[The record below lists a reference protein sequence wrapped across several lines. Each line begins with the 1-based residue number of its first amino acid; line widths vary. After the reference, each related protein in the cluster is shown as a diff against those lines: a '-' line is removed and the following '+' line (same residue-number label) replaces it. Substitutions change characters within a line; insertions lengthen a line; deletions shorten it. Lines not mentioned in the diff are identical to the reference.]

1 MRFKDII
8 TSLALLACVVPAESR
23 AMTWYDHIKQA
34 QEKILA
40 APASRVTPACV
51 DRYDKIF
58 SDDTLNITLA
68 FGYAD
73 TKPQAIVFDAYM
85 QDAIINT
92 ITAPCRKGLQA
103 CGFQDGPRGT
113 NSFYKW
119 VNGPKGK
126 RQFVV
131 LKMLSGALSLNDQYN
146 MREAKDLQDEKCAQ
160 TVMEYNSS
168 ISSGDEVVFY
178 LGHSRDGG
186 GPDFCPGKT
195 TSSNYVNYPL
205 YRSQKPGLRPLLSS
219 LRTAADLRKP
229 VELLGLFSCSSK
241 PHFSAPLTK
250 ASPETGF
257 ILTKRTML
265 FTEVFQDFY
274 IALDAV
280 LGRKCD
286 AHYKGALNPD
296 TVLTNVFN

>member
-1 MRFKDII
+1 MRFRDTAI
-8 TSLALLACVVPAESR
+8 SLILLASIIPAESW
-23 AMTWYDHIKQA
+23 ALSWYDHIKLA
-34 QEKILA
+34 QQKILG
-40 APASRVTPACV
+40 APASPMTLSCA
-51 DRYDKIF
+51 DRYEKVF

-73 TKPQAIVFDAYM
+73 GKPSPTVFDAYM
-85 QDAIINT
+85 QDAIVDA
-92 ITAPCRKGLQA
+92 ITAPCQRGLSA

-119 VNGPKGK
+119 VNGPRGK

-131 LKMLSGALSLNDQYN
+131 LKMLSGTLSLNDQYN
-146 MREAKDLQDEKCAQ
+146 MREAKKLQDEQCAQ
-160 TVMEYNSS
+160 AVSEYNSS
-168 ISSGDEVVFY
+168 VAAGDEVVFY

-186 GPDFCPGKT
+186 GPDFCPGRT
-195 TSSNYVNYPL
+195 TADNHVDYSY

-219 LRTAADLRKP
+219 LRTSANLRRP
-229 VELLGLFSCSSK
+229 VEFLGLFSCSSR
-241 PHFSAPLTK
+241 PHFYAPLRQ
-250 ASPETGF
+250 ASPETGY
-257 ILTKRTML
+257 ILTNRTMK

-296 TVLTNVFN
+296 TVLTNVF

>member
-1 MRFKDII
+1 MGFKYIV
-8 TSLALLACVVPAESR
+8 TSLALLTSMAPAESL
-23 AMTWYDHIKQA
+23 AMTWHDHIKVA
-34 QEKILA
+34 QDKIFA
-40 APASRVTPACV
+40 APASTVTPACV

-73 TKPQAIVFDAYM
+73 SKPNTKVFDAYM
-85 QDAIINT
+85 QDAIIDT
-92 ITAPCRKGLQA
+92 ITAPCKNGLQA
-103 CGFQDGPRGT
+103 CGFMDGPRGT

-126 RQFVV
+126 RHFVV
-131 LKMLSGALSLNDQYN
+131 LRMLSGALSLNDQYN
-146 MREAKDLQDEKCAQ
+146 MKEAKKLQDEKCAQ
-160 TVMEYNSS
+160 TVMDYNSS

-195 TSSNYVNYPL
+195 TPDNHVNYPF

-219 LRTAADLRKP
+219 LTTSADLRKP

-241 PHFSAPLTK
+241 PHFYGPLTK
-250 ASPETGF
+250 ASPETGY
-257 ILTKRTML
+257 ILTNRTML

-286 AHYKGALNPD
+286 AYYKGTLNPD
-296 TVLTNVFN
+296 TVLTNVF